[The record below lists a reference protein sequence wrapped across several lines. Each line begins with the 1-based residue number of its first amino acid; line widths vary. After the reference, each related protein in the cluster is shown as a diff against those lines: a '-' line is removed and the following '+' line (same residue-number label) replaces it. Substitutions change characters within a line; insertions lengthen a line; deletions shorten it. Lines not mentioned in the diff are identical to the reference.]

1 MKVID
6 CSPLHEKGASSGLLN
21 QMRAFL
27 LMGSTWQK
35 DQQAQE
41 SFITHIHKQLGNNYT
56 LIRNAALPDLDIPIP
71 LVLVGPSGVWA
82 IYASSVKGIYRARGD
97 AWLVLDDHSNR
108 YRHAQPN
115 LLTRALLIAR
125 AVHTY
130 LLAQGHGLMEVEPVL
145 YLSDPGIH
153 VDADRPAVRLVRN
166 DTLGRFVTSITQST
180 PSLDSNQVFEIV
192 KALTKPPA
200 AQPKRK
206 SASIW
211 VQPWRIGPLQ
221 MIAWQWLVLGAM
233 FLIEACLIGG
243 AIYLVLTTL

>member
-6 CSPLHEKGASSGLLN
+6 CSPLHEKGGSSGLLN
-21 QMRAFL
+21 QVRAFL

-41 SFITHIHKQLGNNYT
+41 AFIAHVHKQLGNNYT
-56 LIRNAALPDLDIPIP
+56 LIRNAVLPDLDVPIP
-71 LVLVGPSGVWA
+71 LVLVGPSGVRA

-97 AWLVLDDHSNR
+97 AWLILDDRSNR

-153 VDADRPAVRLVRN
+153 VDADRPVVRLVRN
-166 DTLGRFVTSITQST
+166 DTLGKFVTSITQIP
-180 PSLDSNQVFEIV
+180 PSLDPNQVFEIV
-192 KALTKPPA
+192 GILTKPPTI
-200 AQPKRK
+200 QSERK
-206 SASIW
+206 SASAWI
-211 VQPWRIGPLQ
+211 QPWRIGPLQ
-221 MIAWQWLVLGAM
+221 MAAWQWLFLGVM
-233 FLIEACLIGG
+233 FLIEVCLIGG
-243 AIYLVLTTL
+243 AVYMVLTTL